1 MDAQGTIGIK
11 ATLDISEMQRN
22 VQRYVQNINMMQSH
36 TDTASASVA
45 KSFGRMQAAAGAF
58 LSLDM
63 AKRLAS
69 EMVSVY
75 GTFQQLDIAF
85 RTMLHSGEKA
95 KVLMGELVNF
105 AAVTP
110 FNLTEV
116 GQGAKQLLAYGTAA
130 DKITSDLEM
139 LGNVASGVSI
149 PIGELVYLY
158 GTLRSQGRAYTVD
171 IRQFAG
177 RGIPIYE
184 ELAKILNVSVGEVNT
199 LVEAGRVGFP
209 EVEKAFQNMTNK
221 GGTFFNLMRD
231 QSKAVTGQISNLM
244 DNIETKFNEVGKS
257 NDALIT
263 GGISGANYLVD
274 HYKEIG
280 SALAGLIALYGVHKT
295 ALIANAAYYGALKKA
310 ESVAVIKAE
319 SEALKNLETTE
330 IKANLSKQGL
340 IAGTKEYIEALKT
353 EIKTEMDRLTQVAV
367 VANTELDAAKD
378 RLEAA
383 DELREQAL
391 NNVQLKK
398 QELEAAR
405 SSSLADKDAADIAK
419 VASIEKNM
427 ALESERQS
435 RAALL
440 AVKLQDQKQTA
451 IASVEEMKYQRW
463 LLSSSGKDT
472 AVIDAKITA
481 KNREIAKIS
490 EKIAAARAEEVQHA
504 RNVVAYRSEIKTIDT
519 AISTKG
525 IEKAETALNTAEQ
538 RLNTAEVNRNT
549 AAREV
554 NAKRALIDS
563 SVRKANTLETGLD
576 TASVAA
582 NTAAKSVGAK
592 VTGLLTAAT
601 AKLNAVIAANVWTI
615 AIAGILAASYGI
627 YKLITYQTDA
637 EKWQGK
643 LNDRLDEFNSATMQE
658 KVEIDSL
665 FGKLDAA
672 KKGTKEYKDAK
683 DAILAKYGNY
693 LQGLSDEIQKLEDV
707 AGAYDAITESAKKA
721 ARERAITDALGDAK
735 DVYSE
740 KSTSL
745 ISGLQKSINESKSL
759 TDREKSKLFNII
771 KREIEQSGKISSET
785 QKYVDLFKQQVL
797 LPSGN
802 FGAAST
808 IEVNKVQDDI
818 NKLIKTTEEYKKT
831 IDDVHET
838 FGVQQNNYLELST
851 KELDALIQRYEK
863 AYQLSKGGNAQVVQ
877 LPNGKLTD
885 LQTNLQLELELRDL
899 REARRNAEKQESK
912 ELETVAK
919 RKERWTKELTEAE
932 EKLKK
937 LKDDNST
944 ATKKEIDD
952 QQKIVDQL
960 KKNLEI
966 DSKTLNSKEKKQEEA
981 NRLKVESAERLH
993 QLNEQLQQEREAAVQ
1008 AELDI
1013 AQAKIDAM
1021 NEGHLKQQAQIELN
1035 FRKAKV
1041 ENDRR
1046 VNEYIKSQQKI
1057 EQLAF
1062 EKEHP
1067 DYKNKGLVFEPKTK
1081 TKADL
1086 SKEKQDTIAAY
1097 DNAAADARKKA
1108 EVTLF
1113 KSLTEEYQSYT
1124 DQRLAI
1130 EKKFNDDL
1138 TALQAERSKYQ
1149 KNGDTDKVAQI
1160 DRSIAQ
1166 ATKNKGKSLMGLDFE
1181 QLKQT
1186 PEYVRAFE
1194 NLKNTSSETLDS
1206 LLAQL
1211 ENAKQTAASVLNPE
1225 DLREYT
1231 TTIQSIMD
1239 ELDSRNPFKALL
1251 DRKKELEEVGEE
1263 LANAKSQLNY
1273 VQAGGKIVTGI
1284 RSTNF
1289 NKDTGAIEV
1298 ENEYLSVAKA
1308 LEIYRKAQD
1317 KAAKASNKFQSA
1329 EEEVAD
1335 VVDKLFTSIKDVG
1348 ETIGGTS
1355 GEVLSFIG
1363 DIGLFVTSS
1372 INAWE
1377 TAANAGS
1384 KAVQAVEKA
1393 SVILAVISTVIQLM
1407 QKLSSLTKSAYEQYE
1422 TYAEKVKEINTLK
1435 DAVNDY
1441 TIAVLEAKQAE
1452 DEWFSDKN
1460 LNSLRNYRELNEK
1473 VTEAYYGK
1481 LFEDQATYQNKK
1493 GGGWLTGG
1501 LNGIMNTLSPLGWTG
1516 VWQKW
1521 TGQNYKEGIS
1531 KAIDNLRIETR
1542 KKSNGFLGTGIGA
1555 KSQKTEDLATWIKNQ
1570 PEFKGADLF
1579 DDKGLIDKELA
1590 KQVVEKYGDKLVG
1603 ETKDT
1608 LEALIDLR
1616 EKYDEYMEQLHDY
1629 VSSLY
1634 DPLVG
1639 NFVDSLWDWLDSG
1652 KDALDSFKEYASDT
1666 FRDIVSDMM
1675 KTIVLEKVIG
1685 NFDDD
1690 IADLYDKY
1698 ASKEISETDLM
1709 KMVAERTG
1717 ELVDNYEKNIPVL
1730 ENILSS
1736 VNGYFK
1742 DAGIDL
1748 KQQDESS
1755 RSAVEKGIESVSQDS
1770 VTEMNG
1776 RLMAVSIVLNDIVAA
1791 INEQTA
1797 AQDGIVL
1804 SITEMKNS
1812 TLMVNENV
1820 KIIKDNM
1827 IVITGHLRNIE
1838 INTDKLNEIN
1848 KKMGAVC
1855 EHLEIIVDKG
1865 VNML

>member
-1 MDAQGTIGIK
+1 MDTQGTIGIK

-22 VQRYVQNINMMQSH
+22 VQKYVQNINMMQDH
-36 TDTASASVA
+36 TDAASQSVA
-45 KSFGRMQAAAGAF
+45 KSFSRMQAAGVAF
-58 LSLDM
+58 FSLDM

-69 EMVSVY
+69 EMISVY
-75 GTFQQLDIAF
+75 GTFQQLEIKF
-85 RTMLHSGEKA
+85 TSMLHSGEKA
-95 KVLMGELVNF
+95 KKLMGELVYF
-105 AAVTP
+105 AANTP
-110 FNLTEV
+110 FDLKGVSQSAT
-116 GQGAKQLLAYGTAA
+116 QLVAYGTASE
-130 DKITSDLEM
+130 DVINKLTR
-139 LGNVASGVSI
+139 LGNIAAGLSQ
-149 PIGELVYLY
+149 PIGDLVYLY
-158 GTLRSQGRAYTVD
+158 GTSMTQGRLMTED
-171 IRQFAG
+171 LNQFAG
-177 RGIPIYE
+177 RGVPIFT
-184 ELAKILNVSVGEVNT
+184 ELAKVMGVNKDEIKG
-199 LVEAGRVGFP
+199 LAAEGKIGFDKLEQVVE
-209 EVEKAFQNMTNK
+209 NLTNK
-221 GGTFFNLMRD
+221 GGMFYNLMEE
-231 QSKAVTGQISNLM
+231 QSKSVTGKISNLG
-244 DNIETKFNEVGKS
+244 DTIDTIYNDLGKS
-257 NDALIT
+257 NDVFINGALD
-263 GGISGANYLVD
+263 GANYLAE
-274 HYKEIG
+274 HYKEVG
-280 SALAGLIALYGVHKT
+280 SALGILVSLYGIHKT
-295 ALIANAAYYGALKKA
+295 AVIAQAAAYKAAGTAERAAMINAEAKALQALETEELKSRLTKQGLKAGSDEYVIALKS
-310 ESVAVIKAE
+310 EIKAE
-319 SEALKNLETTE
+319 MERQTQIATTANAE
-330 IKANLSKQGL
+330 LAVAKERLAMAEQTKA
-340 IAGTKEYIEALKT
+340 
-353 EIKTEMDRLTQVAV
+353 
-367 VANTELDAAKD
+367 
-378 RLEAA
+378 
-383 DELREQAL
+383 QAL
-391 NNVQLKK
+391 QNVQLRKEELAAALSQAQAEKLASLDK
-398 QELEAAR
+398 QMTLE
-405 SSSLADKDAADIAK
+405 K
-419 VASIEKNM
+419 EK
-427 ALESERQS
+427 QS
-435 RAALL
+435 RAALM
-440 AVKLQDQKQTA
+440 AVKLQEQKVA
-451 IASVEEMKYQRW
+451 KISRIEEMKYQQW

-472 AVIDAKITA
+472 AVIDAKIAA
-481 KNREIAKIS
+481 KQREIATIS
-490 EKIAAARAEEVQHA
+490 EKITAAKAEEVQA
-504 RNVVAYRSEIKTIDT
+504 SRNVVALRSEMK
-519 AISTKG
+519 AIGDNVSS
-525 IEKAETALNTAEQ
+525 KAMDKAQTALNTAEEK
-538 RLNTAEVNRNT
+538 LNTAEINRNT

-554 NAKRALIDS
+554 SSKRALIDS
-563 SVRKANTLETGLD
+563 SVRKANTLETGLN
-576 TASVAA
+576 TAGVAA
-582 NTAAKSVGAK
+582 NTAAKSFGARA
-592 VTGLLTAAT
+592 TSLLTVAT

-615 AIAGILAASYGI
+615 ALAGIVAVGYGM

-643 LNDRLDEFNSATMQE
+643 LNDRLDEFNSATMRE

-672 KKGTKEYKDAK
+672 KKGTKEYDEAK
-683 DAILAKYGNY
+683 KSILDKYGDY

-735 DVYSE
+735 DIYST

-745 ISGLQKSINESKSL
+745 ISGLQKAINESTVL
-759 TDREKSKLFNII
+759 NDREKSKLFNTI
-771 KREIEQSGKISSET
+771 KREIEQSGKISPET
-785 QKYVDLFKQQVL
+785 QKYVDLFKKLEGQYVGGGLFSSGYTTVVNDVQSKINL
-797 LPSGN
+797 LID
-802 FGAAST
+802 A
-808 IEVNKVQDDI
+808 
-818 NKLIKTTEEYKKT
+818 TEEYKKT
-831 IDDVHET
+831 FNDVHET
-838 FGVQQNNYLELST
+838 FGVQQNHYLELST
-851 KELDALIQRYEK
+851 KELDALIQRYET
-863 AYQLSKGGNAQVVQ
+863 AYQLSKKGNAQIVQ
-877 LPNGKLTD
+877 LPDGTLTG
-885 LQTNLQLELELRDL
+885 LQTSLQLELELRDL
-899 REARRNAEKQESK
+899 REARQNAEKQESK
-912 ELETVAK
+912 KAETVAQ
-919 RKERWTKELTEAE
+919 RKKKWANDLVTAEAE
-932 EKLKK
+932 LIKLKA
-937 LKDDNST
+937 DDST
-944 ATKKEIDD
+944 ATQAQINTKQKE
-952 QQKIVDQL
+952 VDQL

-966 DSKTLNSKEKKQEEA
+966 DAKTVNSKEKKQEEA
-981 NRLKVESAERLH
+981 NRLKVESAERLQ
-993 QLNEQLQQEREAAVQ
+993 QLNEQLQQERDAAVQ

-1021 NEGHLKQQAQIELN
+1021 NEGHLKQQSQIELN

-1041 ENDRR
+1041 ENERR
-1046 VNEYIKSQQKI
+1046 TNEYIKSQQKI

-1086 SKEKQDTIAAY
+1086 SKEKQDTLAAY

-1149 KNGDTDKVAQI
+1149 KNGDTDKVTQI

-1206 LLAQL
+1206 LLSQL

-1284 RSTNF
+1284 KSTNF

-1393 SVILAVISTVIQLM
+1393 SVILAVISAVIQLM
-1407 QKLSSLTKSAYEQYE
+1407 GKLSSLTKSAYEQYE

-1460 LNSLRNYRELNEK
+1460 LNSLRNYRELNKK
-1473 VTEAYYGK
+1473 VTDAYYDK
-1481 LFEDQATYQNKK
+1481 LTEEQAIYQNKK

-1501 LNGIMNTLSPLGWTG
+1501 LNGIMNWLSPLGWSG
-1516 VWQKW
+1516 LWQKW
-1521 TGQNYKEGIS
+1521 TNQNYKEGTT
-1531 KAIDNLRIETR
+1531 AAVNNLRIETR

-1570 PEFKGADLF
+1570 PEFNGADLF

-1634 DPLVG
+1634 EPIVG
-1639 NFVDSLWDWLDSG
+1639 NFVDSLWDWLDTG

-1690 IADLYDKY
+1690 IAKLYDKY
-1698 ASKEISETDLM
+1698 ASGDISETDLM

-1748 KQQDESS
+1748 KKQDDST
-1755 RSAVEKGIESVSQDS
+1755 RSAVEKGIQGVSQDS
-1770 VTEMNG
+1770 ISEMNG
-1776 RLMAVSIVLNDIVAA
+1776 RLTATTMFLSDILKAVQVQTEATNNVSLAVSDMKAM
-1791 INEQTA
+1791 
-1797 AQDGIVL
+1797 
-1804 SITEMKNS
+1804 SIQ
-1812 TLMVNENV
+1812 VNENLR
-1820 KIIKDNM
+1820 IIKDNIIVM
-1827 IVITGHLRNIE
+1827 IGHLSNIDA
-1838 INTDKLNEIN
+1838 NTSKLIDIQKDMYSVRKGIERMN
-1848 KKMGAVC
+1848 
-1855 EHLEIIVDKG
+1855 DKG
-1865 VNML
+1865 VKML

>member
-1 MDAQGTIGIK
+1 MDTQGTIGIK

-22 VQRYVQNINMMQSH
+22 VQKYVQNINMMQDH
-36 TDTASASVA
+36 TDAASQSVA
-45 KSFGRMQAAAGAF
+45 KSFSRMQAAGVAF

-63 AKRLAS
+63 AKRLTS
-69 EMVSVY
+69 ELVSVY
-75 GTFQQLDIAF
+75 GTFQQLEIKF
-85 RTMLHSGEKA
+85 TSMLHSGEKA
-95 KVLMGELVNF
+95 KKLMGELVDF
-105 AAVTP
+105 AANTP
-110 FNLTEV
+110 FDLKGVSQSAT
-116 GQGAKQLLAYGTAA
+116 QLVAYGTASE
-130 DKITSDLEM
+130 DVINKLTR
-139 LGNVASGVSI
+139 LGNIAAGLSQ
-149 PIGELVYLY
+149 PIGDLVYLY
-158 GTLRSQGRAYTVD
+158 GTSMTQGRLMTED
-171 IRQFAG
+171 LNQFAG
-177 RGIPIYE
+177 RGVPIFT
-184 ELAKILNVSVGEVNT
+184 ELAKVMGVNKDEIKG
-199 LVEAGRVGFP
+199 LAAEGKIGFDKLEQVVE
-209 EVEKAFQNMTNK
+209 NLTNK
-221 GGTFFNLMRD
+221 GGMFYNLMEE
-231 QSKAVTGQISNLM
+231 QSKSVTGKISNLG
-244 DNIETKFNEVGKS
+244 DTIDTIYNDLGKS
-257 NDALIT
+257 NDVFINGALD
-263 GGISGANYLVD
+263 GANYLAE
-274 HYKEIG
+274 HYKEVG
-280 SALAGLIALYGVHKT
+280 SALGILVSLYGIHKT
-295 ALIANAAYYGALKKA
+295 AVIAQAAAYKAAGTAERAAMINAEAKALQALETEELKAKLTKQGLKVGSEEYTLALKS
-310 ESVAVIKAE
+310 EIKAE
-319 SEALKNLETTE
+319 MERQTQIATT
-330 IKANLSKQGL
+330 AN
-340 IAGTKEYIEALKT
+340 A
-353 EIKTEMDRLTQVAV
+353 
-367 VANTELDAAKD
+367 ELGVAKD
-378 RLEAA
+378 RLALAEQT
-383 DELREQAL
+383 RSQAL
-391 NNVQLKK
+391 QNVQLKK
-398 QELEAAR
+398 EELAAALSQAR
-405 SSSLADKDAADIAK
+405 AEKTASL
-419 VASIEKNM
+419 EKKM
-427 ALESERQS
+427 SLESEKQS

-440 AVKLQDQKQTA
+440 TQKLEEQKQTA
-451 IASVEEMKYQRW
+451 IASIEEMKYQQW
-463 LLSSSGKDT
+463 LQASSGKDT
-472 AVIDAKITA
+472 AAIDAKIAA
-481 KNREIAKIS
+481 KQREIATISQKITVAQAEEIQHS
-490 EKIAAARAEEVQHA
+490 RSVVAIRKEIAAIDDSITNKTVEKVQT
-504 RNVVAYRSEIKTIDT
+504 S
-519 AISTKG
+519 
-525 IEKAETALNTAEQ
+525 LNTAEQ
-538 RLNTAEVNRNT
+538 TLNSAELNANT

-554 NAKRALIDS
+554 NQ
-563 SVRKANTLETGLD
+563 LETKAGIATKKADTLATGLNTVED
-576 TASVAA
+576 KK
-582 NTAAKSVGAK
+582 NTAAKSLGARA
-592 VTGLLTAAT
+592 TTLLGKSWS
-601 AKLNAVIAANVWTI
+601 KLNAVIAANAWTI
-615 AIAGILAASYGI
+615 ALAGIVAVGYGM

-643 LNDRLDEFNSATMQE
+643 LNDRFREFNSEIATEQT
-658 KVEIDSL
+658 EIDRL

-672 KKGTKEYKDAK
+672 TKETKEYDDAK
-683 DAILAKYGNY
+683 KSILDKYGEY
-693 LQGLSDEIQKLEDV
+693 LRG
-707 AGAYDAITESAKKA
+707 
-721 ARERAITDALGDAK
+721 LGD
-735 DVYSE
+735 
-740 KSTSL
+740 
-745 ISGLQKSINESKSL
+745 
-759 TDREKSKLFNII
+759 
-771 KREIEQSGKISSET
+771 EIEQLTNVEAAYKAISAAARQSAIDRAVADAKGVASDTYKENSTKHLDQLEKAIRSKIKDER
-785 QKYVDLFKQQVL
+785 D
-797 LPSGN
+797 
-802 FGAAST
+802 ASALYSA
-808 IEVNKVQDDI
+808 IVQDIQKNGILSNVTADI
-818 NKLIKTTEEYKKT
+818 VSSFTKNKYTRGADGIERLSKIDNPIRDAVEALKKDNQTLNSAFSDIDQKFGKASVDYLSMTSEQIKKVIADYEAEIKAGSESVQIT
-831 IDDVHET
+831 ID
-838 FGVQQNNYLELST
+838 
-851 KELDALIQRYEK
+851 
-863 AYQLSKGGNAQVVQ
+863 LSKA
-877 LPNGKLTD
+877 
-885 LQTNLQLELELRDL
+885 
-899 REARRNAEKQESK
+899 REALVEVEKKEKQHA
-912 ELETVAK
+912 ETVAE
-919 RKERWTKELTEAE
+919 RKVRWAKELADAE
-932 EKLKK
+932 TKLKE
-937 LKDDNST
+937 LKTDNST
-944 ATKKEIDD
+944 ATQKQIED
-952 QQKIVDQL
+952 QKKIVDQL

-966 DSKTLNSKEKKQEEA
+966 DAKTVNSKEKKQEEA
-981 NRLKVESAERLH
+981 NRLKVESAERLQ
-993 QLNEQLQQEREAAVQ
+993 QLNEQLQLERDAAVQ

-1041 ENDRR
+1041 ENERR
-1046 VNEYIKSQQKI
+1046 TNEYIKSQQKI

-1086 SKEKQDTIAAY
+1086 SKEKQDTLAAY

-1149 KNGDTDKVAQI
+1149 KNGDTDKVTQI

-1206 LLAQL
+1206 LLSQL

-1284 RSTNF
+1284 KSTNF

-1393 SVILAVISTVIQLM
+1393 SVILAVISAVIQLM
-1407 QKLSSLTKSAYEQYE
+1407 GKLSSLTKSAYEQYE

-1460 LNSLRNYRELNEK
+1460 LNSLRNYRELNKK
-1473 VTEAYYGK
+1473 VTDAYYDK
-1481 LFEDQATYQNKK
+1481 LTEEQAIYQNKK

-1501 LNGIMNTLSPLGWTG
+1501 LNGIMNWLSPLGWSG
-1516 VWQKW
+1516 LWQKW
-1521 TGQNYKEGIS
+1521 TNQNYKEGTT
-1531 KAIDNLRIETR
+1531 AAVNNLRIETR

-1570 PEFKGADLF
+1570 PEFNGADLF

-1634 DPLVG
+1634 EPIVG
-1639 NFVDSLWDWLDSG
+1639 NFVDSLWDWLDTG

-1690 IADLYDKY
+1690 IAKLYDKY
-1698 ASKEISETDLM
+1698 ASGDISETDLM

-1748 KQQDESS
+1748 KKQDDST
-1755 RSAVEKGIESVSQDS
+1755 RSAVEKGIQGVSQDS
-1770 VTEMNG
+1770 ISEMNG
-1776 RLMAVSIVLNDIVAA
+1776 RLTATTMFLSDILKAVQVQTEATNNVSLAVSDMKAM
-1791 INEQTA
+1791 
-1797 AQDGIVL
+1797 
-1804 SITEMKNS
+1804 SIQ
-1812 TLMVNENV
+1812 VNENLR
-1820 KIIKDNM
+1820 IIKDNIIVM
-1827 IVITGHLRNIE
+1827 IGHLSNIDA
-1838 INTDKLNEIN
+1838 NTSKLIDIQKDMYSVRKGIERMN
-1848 KKMGAVC
+1848 
-1855 EHLEIIVDKG
+1855 DKG
-1865 VNML
+1865 VKML

>member
-1 MDAQGTIGIK
+1 MDTQGTIGIK

-22 VQRYVQNINMMQSH
+22 VQKYVQNINMMQDH
-36 TDTASASVA
+36 TDVASQSVA
-45 KSFGRMQAAAGAF
+45 KSFSRMQAAGAAF

-63 AKRLAS
+63 AKRLGS
-69 EMVSVY
+69 EMLSIY

-85 RTMLHSGEKA
+85 TTMLKDGTKA
-95 KVLMGELVNF
+95 KKLMAELVDF
-105 AAVTP
+105 AVITP
-110 FNLTEV
+110 FNLKDV
-116 GQGAKQLLAYGTAA
+116 AQGSKQLLAYGTEANNIR
-130 DKITSDLEM
+130 KELEM
-139 LGNVASGVSI
+139 LGNVASGVSV
-149 PIGELVYLY
+149 PLGDLVYLY
-158 GTLRSQGRAYTVD
+158 GTLRSQGRAYAVD

-177 RGIPIYE
+177 RGIPIYK
-184 ELAKILNVSVGEVNT
+184 ELAQVLNVSVDEINT

-209 EVEKAFQNMTNK
+209 EVEKAFQNMTSK
-221 GGTFFNLMRD
+221 GGMFFNLMQE
-231 QSKAVTGQISNLM
+231 QSKSVTGQISNLQ
-244 DNIETKFNEVGKS
+244 DKIEMKFNDLGKS
-257 NDALIT
+257 NDKFINSALD
-263 GGISGANYLVD
+263 GANYLVD
-274 HYKEIG
+274 HYEEVG
-280 SALAGLIALYGVHKT
+280 TALATLISLYGIHKT
-295 ALIANAAYYGALKKA
+295 ALIANAAYFGASSKAENAAIFNAEAEALQSLETEELKAKITKQGLKAGSDEYVLALKS
-310 ESVAVIKAE
+310 EIKAE
-319 SEALKNLETTE
+319 MERQTQIATT
-330 IKANLSKQGL
+330 ANAELSV
-340 IAGTKEYIEALKT
+340 AR
-353 EIKTEMDRLTQVAV
+353 DRLALAEQTKA
-367 VANTELDAAKD
+367 
-378 RLEAA
+378 
-383 DELREQAL
+383 QAL
-391 NNVQLKK
+391 QNIQLRK
-398 QELEAAR
+398 EDLAAAI
-405 SSSLADKDAADIAK
+405 SQAQAEK
-419 VASIEKNM
+419 VAALEKKIS
-427 ALESERQS
+427 LESEKQS
-435 RAALL
+435 RAALR
-440 AVKLQDQKQTA
+440 VERLQEDKDAA
-451 IASVEEMKYQRW
+451 IAEARHLKEISASNE
-463 LLSSSGKDT
+463 
-472 AVIDAKITA
+472 KISA

-490 EKIAAARAEEVQHA
+490 EKISVAKAEEIQHS
-504 RNVVAYRSEIKTIDT
+504 RNVVAMRKEIAAVDETVTSKTID
-519 AISTKG
+519 
-525 IEKAETALNTAEQ
+525 KAQTALNTAKQ
-538 RLNTAEVNRNT
+538 KLNTAEINRNVV
-549 AAREV
+549 AREV
-554 NAKRALIDS
+554 SAKKALVDS
-563 SVRKANTLETGLD
+563 SVRKANTLETGLN
-576 TASVAA
+576 TASISA
-582 NTAAKSVGAK
+582 NTAAKSFGAR
-592 VTGLLTAAT
+592 VTSLLTVAT

-615 AIAGILAASYGI
+615 ALAGIVAVGYGM

-637 EKWQGK
+637 EKWQSK
-643 LNDRLDEFNSATMQE
+643 LNNRLDEFNSATMRE

-672 KKGTKEYKDAK
+672 KKGTKEYDEAK
-683 DAILAKYGNY
+683 KSILDKYGDY

-735 DVYSE
+735 DVYST

-745 ISGLQKSINESKSL
+745 ISGLQKAINESTVL
-759 TDREKSKLFNII
+759 NDREKSKLFQTI
-771 KREIEQSGKISSET
+771 KREIEESGKLSPET
-785 QKYVDLFKQQVL
+785 QKYVDLFEKLVTQYTGGGLFSSSTSTVVNDVQSKINL
-797 LPSGN
+797 LIT
-802 FGAAST
+802 A
-808 IEVNKVQDDI
+808 
-818 NKLIKTTEEYKKT
+818 TEEYKKT
-831 IDDVHET
+831 FDDVHET
-838 FGVQQNNYLELST
+838 FGVQRNNYLELST

-863 AYQLSKGGNAQVVQ
+863 AYQLSKGGDAQIVQ
-877 LPNGKLTD
+877 LPDGTLSE
-885 LQTNLQLELELRDL
+885 LQTEMQLEIELRDL
-899 REARRNAEKQESK
+899 RAARQNAEKQESEK
-912 ELETVAK
+912 AETVAQ
-919 RKERWTKELTEAE
+919 RKKKWADDLVKAEAE
-932 EKLKK
+932 LIKLKA
-937 LKDDNST
+937 DDST
-944 ATKKEIDD
+944 ATKAQIDAKQKE
-952 QQKIVDQL
+952 VDQL

-966 DSKTLNSKEKKQEEA
+966 DDKSVNSKKRKQEEA
-981 NRLKVESAERLH
+981 NRLKVESAERLQ
-993 QLNEQLQQEREAAVQ
+993 QLNEQLQQERDVAVQ

-1021 NEGHLKQQAQIELN
+1021 KEGHLKQQAQIELN
-1035 FRKAKV
+1035 FRKAKA
-1041 ENDRR
+1041 ENERR
-1046 VNEYIKSQQKI
+1046 TNEYIKSQQKI

-1081 TKADL
+1081 TKTDL
-1086 SKEKQDTIAAY
+1086 SKEKQDTLAAY

-1108 EVTLF
+1108 EVTLY

-1138 TALQAERSKYQ
+1138 TALRTERSKYQ
-1149 KNGDTDKVAQI
+1149 KKGDTDKIAQI
-1160 DRSIAQ
+1160 DRSIAE

-1194 NLKNTSSETLDS
+1194 NLKNTSSETLSS
-1206 LLAQL
+1206 LLSQL
-1211 ENAKQTAASVLNPE
+1211 ENAKQTAARVLNPE

-1263 LANAKSQLNY
+1263 LKRAKEQLDY

-1284 RSTNF
+1284 KSTNF

-1298 ENEYLSVAKA
+1298 ENEYMSVAKA
-1308 LEIYRKAQD
+1308 IEIYRKAQD
-1317 KAAKASNKFQSA
+1317 KAAKSSNKFQKA

-1335 VVDKLFTSIKDVG
+1335 VVDKLFSSIKDVG
-1348 ETIGGTS
+1348 DTIGGTS

-1377 TAANAGS
+1377 TASKAGS

-1422 TYAEKVKEINTLK
+1422 AYAEKVKEINTLK
-1435 DAVNDY
+1435 DAVNEY

-1452 DEWFSDKN
+1452 EEWFSDKN

-1473 VTEAYYGK
+1473 VTDAYYGK

-1501 LNGIMNTLSPLGWTG
+1501 LNGIMNWLSPLGWSG
-1516 VWQKW
+1516 LWQKW
-1521 TGQNYKEGIS
+1521 TNQNYKEGTTS
-1531 KAIDNLRIETR
+1531 AINNLRIETR

-1579 DDKGLIDKELA
+1579 DDKGLINKELA

-1608 LEALIDLR
+1608 IEALVELR

-1652 KDALDSFKEYASDT
+1652 KDALKSFKEYASDT

-1690 IADLYDKY
+1690 IAALYDKY
-1698 ASKEISETDLM
+1698 ASGDISEADLM

-1717 ELVDNYEKNIPVL
+1717 ELVSNYESNIPLL
-1730 ENILSS
+1730 ENILNT

-1748 KQQDESS
+1748 KKQDDST
-1755 RSAVEKGIESVSQDS
+1755 RSAVEKGIQGVSQDS
-1770 VTEMNG
+1770 ISEMNG
-1776 RLMAVSIVLNDIVAA
+1776 RLTATTIFLSDILKAVQV
-1791 INEQTA
+1791 QTEA
-1797 AQDGIVL
+1797 TNNVSLVVSD
-1804 SITEMKNS
+1804 MKAMS
-1812 TLMVNENV
+1812 VQVNENLR
-1820 KIIKDNM
+1820 IIKDNIIVM
-1827 IVITGHLRNIE
+1827 IGHLSNIDANTSKLIDIQKDMYAVRKGIE
-1838 INTDKLNEIN
+1838 RIN
-1848 KKMGAVC
+1848 
-1855 EHLEIIVDKG
+1855 DKG
-1865 VNML
+1865 VKWK

>member
-75 GTFQQLDIAF
+75 GTFQQLDISF

-280 SALAGLIALYGVHKT
+280 SALAGLIALYGVHKA

-490 EKIAAARAEEVQHA
+490 EKIAVAKAEEIQHA

-525 IEKAETALNTAEQ
+525 IEKAETALNTAEE

-554 NAKRALIDS
+554 NAKRALADTSIK
-563 SVRKANTLETGLD
+563 KANALQTSLD
-576 TASVAA
+576 TAGVAA
-582 NTAAKSVGAK
+582 NTAAKSAGAK
-592 VTGLLTAAT
+592 ITGLFTVAT
-601 AKLNAVIAANVWTI
+601 TKLNAAIAANVWTI
-615 AIAGILAASYGI
+615 VIAGALAAAYGI

-643 LNDRLDEFNSATMQE
+643 LNDRFREFNSEVTMEQT
-658 KVEIDSL
+658 EIDRL
-665 FGKLDAA
+665 FGKLEAA
-672 KKGTKEYKDAK
+672 KRGTKEYDDAK
-683 DAILAKYGNY
+683 KSILDKYGEYLRGLGEEIESLDNVTRAYEAVSAAARQSAIDRAIADAKGVASDTYKEDSQKHLEQLEKAIRNKVKNERDASALYSTIVQDIQKNGVLSDVAADIVRSFSKNVYSRGADGVERLSKIDNPVRDAIEALKKDNETLTSAFSNIDQRFGKESVDYLSMTSKKIQELIDGYQKAIDEGNSSIEIE
-693 LQGLSDEIQKLEDV
+693 LNLSR
-707 AGAYDAITESAKKA
+707 
-721 ARERAITDALGDAK
+721 AREALIE
-735 DVYSE
+735 V
-740 KSTSL
+740 
-745 ISGLQKSINESKSL
+745 QKKESKH
-759 TDREKSKLFNII
+759 
-771 KREIEQSGKISSET
+771 
-785 QKYVDLFKQQVL
+785 
-797 LPSGN
+797 
-802 FGAAST
+802 A
-808 IEVNKVQDDI
+808 
-818 NKLIKTTEEYKKT
+818 
-831 IDDVHET
+831 
-838 FGVQQNNYLELST
+838 
-851 KELDALIQRYEK
+851 
-863 AYQLSKGGNAQVVQ
+863 
-877 LPNGKLTD
+877 
-885 LQTNLQLELELRDL
+885 
-899 REARRNAEKQESK
+899 
-912 ELETVAK
+912 ETVAE
-919 RKERWTKELTEAE
+919 RKVRWTNELTEAE
-932 EKLKK
+932 AKLKK

-981 NRLKVESAERLH
+981 NRLKVESAERLR
-993 QLNEQLQQEREAAVQ
+993 QLNEQTQREKEASVQ
-1008 AELDI
+1008 AELEI
-1013 AQAKIDAM
+1013 SQAKIDAM
-1021 NEGHLKQQAQIELN
+1021 EEGFLKQQAQIELDH
-1035 FRKAKV
+1035 RKAKA
-1041 ENDRR
+1041 ENERR
-1046 VNEYIKSQQKI
+1046 AYEYIKSQQKI
-1057 EQLAF
+1057 EQLAW

-1067 DYKNKGLVFEPKTK
+1067 DYKKKGLVFEPKTK
-1081 TKADL
+1081 TREDL
-1086 SKEKQDTIAAY
+1086 PQDKKDALVAYEK
-1097 DNAAADARKKA
+1097 AAAEARKKA
-1108 EVTLF
+1108 EVSLY
-1113 KSLTEEYQSYT
+1113 KSLTDEYQSYT
-1124 DQRLAI
+1124 DKRVAI
-1130 EKKFNDDL
+1130 EKKFNDDIA
-1138 TALQAERSKYQ
+1138 ALRAERGKYVER
-1149 KNGDTDKVAQI
+1149 GDTAKVEKI
-1160 DRSIAQ
+1160 DRAIAQ
-1166 ATKNKGKSLMGLDFE
+1166 ATKDKGKSLMGLDFE
-1181 QLKQT
+1181 QLRQT

-1194 NLKNTSSETLDS
+1194 NLKNTSSETLNS
-1206 LLAQL
+1206 LLRQL
-1211 ENAKQTAASVLNPE
+1211 EDAKQTAAQVLKPE

-1231 TTIQSIMD
+1231 NTIQSILD
-1239 ELDSRNPFKALL
+1239 ELESRNPFRILM
-1251 DRKKELEEVGEE
+1251 DRRQELAEVGQE
-1263 LANAKSQLNY
+1263 LANAKSQLDY
-1273 VQAGGKIVTGI
+1273 VRSGGKIIKGI
-1284 RSTNF
+1284 KSSKLNG
-1289 NKDTGAIEV
+1289 DTGTIDI
-1298 ENEYLSVAKA
+1298 ENEYLSVAEAVDIYNKA
-1308 LEIYRKAQD
+1308 KDKSVKADNNYRKAEKSVSEQVEELG
-1317 KAAKASNKFQSA
+1317 SNLKG
-1329 EEEVAD
+1329 
-1335 VVDKLFTSIKDVG
+1335 VG
-1348 ETIGGTS
+1348 DSIGGTS
-1355 GEVLSFIG
+1355 GQIISFMG
-1363 DIGLFVTSS
+1363 DITSFTALS
-1372 INAWE
+1372 IDGISTLAS
-1377 TAANAGS
+1377 AAAKEMS
-1384 KAVQAVEKA
+1384 AVEKA
-1393 SVILAVISTVIQLM
+1393 SVILGIISVGIQLL
-1407 QKLSSLTKSAYEQYE
+1407 QQLSSLFGDAYSQYE
-1422 TYAEKVKEINTLK
+1422 AYSEKVKEINRLK
-1435 DAVNDY
+1435 DSVNEY
-1441 TIAVLEAKQAE
+1441 TIAVLEARQAE
-1452 DEWFSDKN
+1452 EDWFSSN
-1460 LNSLRNYRELNEK
+1460 GLNSLGNYRKIHDEVLRSYYEKLNE
-1473 VTEAYYGK
+1473 G
-1481 LFEDQATYQNKK
+1481 QATYQNEK

-1501 LNGIMNTLSPLGWTG
+1501 LNGIMNWLSPLGWSG
-1516 VWQKW
+1516 MWQKW

-1531 KAIDNLRIETR
+1531 KAVDNLRIETR
-1542 KKSNGFLGTGIGA
+1542 KKSKGFLGTGIGA
-1555 KSQKTEDLATWIKNQ
+1555 KSQKTEDLISWVKNNLG
-1570 PEFKGADLF
+1570 EDLF
-1579 DDKGLIDKELA
+1579 DDKGLINKTLA
-1590 KQVVEKYGDKLVG
+1590 QDLIDNYGEKLVG
-1603 ETKDT
+1603 ETKET
-1608 LEALIDLR
+1608 LESLIELR
-1616 EKYDEYMEQLHDY
+1616 EKYDEYLEQLHDY

-1634 DPLVG
+1634 EPIVG
-1639 NFVDSLWDWLDSG
+1639 NFVDSLWDWLDTG

-1690 IADLYDKY
+1690 IAKLYDKY
-1698 ASKEISETDLM
+1698 ASGDISETDLM

>member
-1 MDAQGTIGIK
+1 MDTQGTIGIK

-22 VQRYVQNINMMQSH
+22 VQKYVQNINMMQDH
-36 TDTASASVA
+36 TDVASQSVA
-45 KSFGRMQAAAGAF
+45 KSFSRMQAAGAAF

-63 AKRLAS
+63 AKRLGS
-69 EMVSVY
+69 EMLSIY

-85 RTMLHSGEKA
+85 TTMLKDGTKA
-95 KVLMGELVNF
+95 KKLMAELVDF
-105 AAVTP
+105 AVITP
-110 FNLTEV
+110 FNLKDV
-116 GQGAKQLLAYGTAA
+116 AQGSKQLLAYGTEANNIR
-130 DKITSDLEM
+130 KELEM
-139 LGNVASGVSI
+139 LGNVASGVSV
-149 PIGELVYLY
+149 PLGDLVYLY
-158 GTLRSQGRAYTVD
+158 GTLRSQGRAYAVD

-177 RGIPIYE
+177 RGIPIYK
-184 ELAKILNVSVGEVNT
+184 ELAQVLNVSVDEINT

-209 EVEKAFQNMTNK
+209 EVEKAFQNMTSK
-221 GGTFFNLMRD
+221 GGMFFNLMQE
-231 QSKAVTGQISNLM
+231 QSKSVTGQISNLQ
-244 DNIETKFNEVGKS
+244 DKIEMKFNDLGKS
-257 NDALIT
+257 NDKFINSALD
-263 GGISGANYLVD
+263 GANYLVD
-274 HYKEIG
+274 HYEEVG
-280 SALAGLIALYGVHKT
+280 TALATLISLYGIHKT
-295 ALIANAAYYGALKKA
+295 ALIATAAYSGAGSAATFNA
-310 ESVAVIKAE
+310 EV
-319 SEALKNLETTE
+319 EALQALETE
-330 IKANLSKQGL
+330 EMKAKLSKQGL
-340 IAGTKEYIEALKT
+340 KAGSEEYVRALELEVKA
-353 EIKTEMDRLTQVAV
+353 ESERLAQIVE
-367 VANTELDAAKD
+367 NTDDELSLAKD
-378 RLEAA
+378 RLELA
-383 DELREQAL
+383 ERIKEQAQQ
-391 NNVQLKK
+391 NVQSKREELASVLSQAQAEKTASLEKK
-398 QELEAAR
+398 M
-405 SSSLADKDAADIAK
+405 S
-419 VASIEKNM
+419 
-427 ALESERQS
+427 LESEKQS

-440 AVKLQDQKQTA
+440 SLKLEEQKQTA
-451 IASVEEMKYQRW
+451 IASIEEMKYQQW
-463 LLSSSGKDT
+463 LQASSGKDT
-472 AVIDAKITA
+472 TAIDAKIAA
-481 KNREIAKIS
+481 KQREIATIS
-490 EKIAAARAEEVQHA
+490 EKIVVAKAEEIQHSK
-504 RNVVAYRSEIKTIDT
+504 NVVAIRKEIAAVDDSITNKTV
-519 AISTKG
+519 
-525 IEKAETALNTAEQ
+525 EKAQTSLSTAEE
-538 RLNTAEVNRNT
+538 RLNSAETNANT

-554 NAKRALIDS
+554 NQ
-563 SVRKANTLETGLD
+563 LETKKGIVTKNAD
-576 TASVAA
+576 TLATGI
-582 NTAAKSVGAK
+582 NTVEEKKNAAAKSLSAK
-592 VTGLLTAAT
+592 AT
-601 AKLNAVIAANVWTI
+601 ALLSKSWGKLTDVMKANQLTLILAGIAAM
-615 AIAGILAASYGI
+615 GYGI

-643 LNDRLDEFNSATMQE
+643 LNDRLDEFNSATMRE

-672 KKGTKEYKDAK
+672 KKGTKDYDEAK
-683 DAILAKYGNY
+683 KSILDKYGDY

-735 DVYSE
+735 DVYST

-745 ISGLQKSINESKSL
+745 ISGLQKAINESTVL
-759 TDREKSKLFNII
+759 NDREKSKLFQTI
-771 KREIEQSGKISSET
+771 KREIEQSGKLSPET
-785 QKYVDLFKQQVL
+785 QKYVDLFKKQVL
-797 LPSGN
+797 IPGGGFSQGEYVEGN
-802 FGAAST
+802 DVKSIIDQLT
-808 IEVNKVQDDI
+808 KI
-818 NKLIKTTEEYKKT
+818 NEDYKKT
-831 IDDVHET
+831 FEDIHET

-851 KELDALIQRYEK
+851 KELDALIERYDK
-863 AYQLSKGGNAQVVQ
+863 AYQLSKRGNAQIVQ
-877 LPNGKLTD
+877 LPDGTLSE
-885 LQTNLQLELELRDL
+885 LQTEMQLEIELRDL
-899 REARRNAEKQESK
+899 RAARQNAEKQESK
-912 ELETVAK
+912 KAETVAQ
-919 RKERWTKELTEAE
+919 RKKKWAEDLVTAEAE
-932 EKLKK
+932 LIKLKA
-937 LKDDNST
+937 DDST
-944 ATKKEIDD
+944 ATKAQIETKQKE
-952 QQKIVDQL
+952 VDQL

-966 DSKTLNSKEKKQEEA
+966 DDKSVNSKKRKQEEA
-981 NRLKVESAERLH
+981 NRLKVESAERLQ
-993 QLNEQLQQEREAAVQ
+993 QLNEQLQQERDAAVQ

-1021 NEGHLKQQAQIELN
+1021 KEGHLKQQAQIELN
-1035 FRKAKV
+1035 FRKAKA
-1041 ENDRR
+1041 ENERR
-1046 VNEYIKSQQKI
+1046 TNEYIKSQQKI

-1081 TKADL
+1081 TKTDL
-1086 SKEKQDTIAAY
+1086 SKEKQDTLAAY

-1108 EVTLF
+1108 EVTLY

-1138 TALQAERSKYQ
+1138 TALRTERSKYQ
-1149 KNGDTDKVAQI
+1149 KKGDTDKVAQI
-1160 DRSIAQ
+1160 DRSIVE

-1206 LLAQL
+1206 LLSQL
-1211 ENAKQTAASVLNPE
+1211 ENAKQTAARVLNPE

-1231 TTIQSIMD
+1231 STIQSIMD

-1251 DRKKELEEVGEE
+1251 DKKKELEEVGEE
-1263 LANAKSQLNY
+1263 LKRAKEQLDY

-1284 RSTNF
+1284 KSVNF
-1289 NKDTGAIEV
+1289 NKDTSTIEV
-1298 ENEYLSVAKA
+1298 ENEYMSVAKA
-1308 LEIYRKAQD
+1308 IEIYRKAQD
-1317 KAAKASNKFQSA
+1317 KAAKGSNEFQKA

-1335 VVDKLFTSIKDVG
+1335 VVDKLFSSIKDVG
-1348 ETIGGTS
+1348 DTIGGTS

-1377 TAANAGS
+1377 TASQAGS

-1422 TYAEKVKEINTLK
+1422 AYAEKVKEINTLK
-1435 DAVNDY
+1435 DAVNEY

-1452 DEWFSDKN
+1452 EEWFSDKN

-1473 VTEAYYGK
+1473 VTDAYYGK

-1501 LNGIMNTLSPLGWTG
+1501 LNGIMNWLSPLGWSG

-1521 TGQNYKEGIS
+1521 TNQNYKEGTTA
-1531 KAIDNLRIETR
+1531 AINNLRIETR

-1608 LEALIDLR
+1608 IEALIELR
-1616 EKYDEYMEQLHDY
+1616 DKYDEYMEQLHDY

-1652 KDALDSFKEYASDT
+1652 KDALKSFKEYASDT

-1690 IADLYDKY
+1690 IAALYDKY
-1698 ASKEISETDLM
+1698 ASGNISEADLM

-1717 ELVDNYEKNIPVL
+1717 ELVSNYESNIPLL
-1730 ENILSS
+1730 ENILNT

-1748 KQQDESS
+1748 KKQDDST
-1755 RSAVEKGIESVSQDS
+1755 RSAVEKGIQGVSQDS
-1770 VTEMNG
+1770 ISEMNG
-1776 RLMAVSIVLNDIVAA
+1776 RLTATTMFLSDILKAVQV
-1791 INEQTA
+1791 QTEA
-1797 AQDGIVL
+1797 TNNVSLVVSD
-1804 SITEMKNS
+1804 MKAMS
-1812 TLMVNENV
+1812 VQVNENLR
-1820 KIIKDNM
+1820 IIKDNIIVM
-1827 IVITGHLRNIE
+1827 IGHLSNIDA
-1838 INTDKLNEIN
+1838 NTSKLIDIQ
-1848 KKMGAVC
+1848 KDMYAVRKGI
-1855 EHLEIIVDKG
+1855 ERMNDKG
-1865 VNML
+1865 VKWA